1 MKIKDI
7 LKSQLSEEE
16 LEFVPRSFEI
26 IGSRE
31 KAVAIVEIPRELEGK
46 KVLIANAIMKLNKNV
61 KSVLRKASG
70 RKGELRLRDFELIAG
85 DENTEVIHK
94 EHGCLFKLDP
104 RKVYFSAREAGERQ
118 RIAKQVKAGENVLVM
133 FSGIMPYGIV
143 IAKVQPK
150 VKKVIG
156 IELNQ
161 VAHEYAKENVRIN
174 KVSHLVIPMLGDVRE
189 KWKELKEK
197 FDRIVMPLPFESENF
212 LDIAFKCLK
221 EGGIIHFYS
230 LGEEKKLFENA
241 IRIIEEKAREQRKK
255 IKILEKKKLF
265 PYKPRAHK
273 ICIDFSVFEEI

>member
-31 KAVAIVEIPRELEGK
+31 KAVAIVEIPKELEEK
-46 KVLIANAIMKLNKNV
+46 KELIANAIMKLNKNV

-70 RKGELRLRDFELIAG
+70 RKGELRLRNFELIAG

-94 EHGCLFKLDP
+94 EHGRLFKLDP
-104 RKVYFSAREAGERQ
+104 RKVYFSPREANERQ

-133 FSGIMPYGIV
+133 FSGVMPYGIV

-150 VKKVIG
+150 VKKVVG

-161 VAHEYAKENVRIN
+161 AAHEYAKENVRIN
-174 KVSHLVIPMLGDVRE
+174 KVSHLVIPLLGDVRE

-197 FDRIVMPLPFESENF
+197 FDRIVMPLPFGSENF

-221 EGGIIHFYS
+221 KGGIIHFYS
-230 LGEEKKLFENA
+230 LGKEENLFEDA
-241 IRIIEEKAREQRKK
+241 IKIIEEKAREEGKE

-265 PYKPRAHK
+265 PYKPRARK
-273 ICIDFSVFEEI
+273 ICIDFKVI